1 MPCVRLEAPLWF
13 YLFFCFLRS
22 SGPRQQV
29 HTIRAALRLSN
40 KPGNREATGDS
51 TSRSDKTQPEPQ
63 MTVLTPT
70 PLHVTA
76 SQETDNSGGKQTKR
90 MFWVVP
96 NFAAVSADTQL
107 PPLSVREKFALAR
120 QDSMD
125 YSSFVWAGL
134 QAGQS
139 MALNSDPALGH
150 GLAGYTRYYWRAF
163 ADQASG
169 SFFTEAIVPALTHV
183 TIPLAMEVFSAEQST
198 RYPRSC

>member
-1 MPCVRLEAPLWF
+1 
-13 YLFFCFLRS
+13 
-22 SGPRQQV
+22 
-29 HTIRAALRLSN
+29 
-40 KPGNREATGDS
+40 
-51 TSRSDKTQPEPQ
+51 
-63 MTVLTPT
+63 
-70 PLHVTA
+70 
-76 SQETDNSGGKQTKR
+76 
-90 MFWVVP
+90 
-96 NFAAVSADTQL
+96 
-107 PPLSVREKFALAR
+107 
-120 QDSMD
+120 MD